1 MSADYPLEKGNIGC
15 FRTPK
20 HHPVT
25 ALAVR
30 TVGEEGGRAVII
42 DGSARIDPYWMVR
55 VCKRYGYGEKDILRR
70 ITVGR
75 GFTVYQLIQ
84 MVDEFEKGVEESDE
98 DSEEDEIIFL
108 GLVAF
113 TSRFSDDDID
123 QEEALWLRSRYIKKI
138 RRLVKEHDIYCACAD
153 ENPEMFAKRHGGV
166 SSGEKRTHVPAGT

>member
-1 MSADYPLEKGNIGC
+1 MDMDMDDEGEDDVEDRVEDLED
-15 FRTPK
+15 
-20 HHPVT
+20 
-25 ALAVR
+25 ALDELKA
-30 TVGEEGGRAVII
+30 
-42 DGSARIDPYWMVR
+42 
-55 VCKRYGYGEKDILRR
+55 
-70 ITVGR
+70 
-75 GFTVYQLIQ
+75 
-84 MVDEFEKGVEESDE
+84 EFEKMMSDE

>member
-1 MSADYPLEKGNIGC
+1 NIRC
-15 FRTPK
+15 FRTAK

-25 ALAVR
+25 TLAVR
-30 TVGEEGGRAVII
+30 TVGEEGERAVII

-55 VCKRYGYGEKDILRR
+55 VCKRYGYGEKDVLGR

-84 MVDEFEKGVEESDE
+84 MVDDLQKEVDE
-98 DSEEDEIIFL
+98 DGEEDGVIFL

-138 RRLVKEHDIYCACAD
+138 RRLVEEQEIYCACTD
-153 ENPEMFAKRHGGV
+153 ENPEMFTKRHGGG
-166 SSGEKRTHVPAGT
+166 SSGKERTHVPAGT